1 MIRTMEPDDIDR
13 IVLLEQGGLSPW
25 DRDALVR
32 EIGFE
37 AGVQFIFEGEK
48 SGDIFGW
55 CCSRWLDT
63 EAELLKI
70 SVLKGKRRGGI
81 ASALL
86 AHLVRHLAVH
96 GVATLF
102 LEVRADNLPAL
113 RFYRKHGFN
122 EVGRRRGYY
131 ADPADDALI
140 FSKDLLEN

>member
-1 MIRTMEPDDIDR
+1 MEPGDIDR
-13 IVLLEQGGLSPW
+13 IVLLEQDGLSPW

-32 EIGFE
+32 EIEFE
-37 AGVQFIFEGEK
+37 SGVQFVLEGEGC
-48 SGDIFGW
+48 GDIIGW
-55 CCSRWLDT
+55 CCSRWFDT

-70 SVLKGKRRGGI
+70 TVMKGKRRDGI

-140 FSKDLLEN
+140 FSKDLLDN

>member
-1 MIRTMEPDDIDR
+1 MEPGDIDR
-13 IVLLEQGGLSPW
+13 IVMLEQDELSPW
-25 DRDALVR
+25 GMDALAR

-37 AGVQFIFEGEK
+37 AGVQFVFESEE
-48 SGDIFGW
+48 SCDILGW

-70 SVLKGKRRGGI
+70 TVRKGERRSGI

-140 FSKDLLEN
+140 FSKNLLDN

>member
-1 MIRTMEPDDIDR
+1 MEPGDIDR
-13 IVLLEQGGLSPW
+13 IVLLERDGLSPW
-25 DRDALVR
+25 GRDALVS

-37 AGVQFIFEGEK
+37 SGVQFVLEGEE
-48 SGDIFGW
+48 SGDILGW

-70 SVLKGKRRGGI
+70 TVMKGKRRGGI

-140 FSKDLLEN
+140 FSKDLLDN